1 MKIFAVKTRGHS
13 PRTFTH
19 APCRT
24 HVSHIKVYLRLQ
36 SPHNARARLHARSRT
51 NTACNTVG
59 SPHLTPHRNC
69 RTGYSIS
76 PHLPKTAPS
85 ETAPRVLE
93 GPTSGPSQL
102 DAPASVLR
110 SPIPACL
117 CSAHGRCWLPS
128 DGAHFPASS
137 PRTPDGCPFKLPRSA
152 SCPIPPSP
160 GLHAMRYTNSD
171 HHHWCALQRPCK
183 PQIQQRS
190 VSPSAHSD
198 PHLQRLRR
206 SESHRNSTSVEFR
219 CEPCCRNAASA
230 EQEGSLTEVKRLK
243 FPEN

>member
-1 MKIFAVKTRGHS
+1 MPLKS
-13 PRTFTH
+13 
-19 APCRT
+19 
-24 HVSHIKVYLRLQ
+24 
-36 SPHNARARLHARSRT
+36 
-51 NTACNTVG
+51 
-59 SPHLTPHRNC
+59 
-69 RTGYSIS
+69 YSIS
-76 PHLPKTAPS
+76 PQDRASRDGAESQSAAQPARRTTPPRPRFSAPF
-85 ETAPRVLE
+85 A
-93 GPTSGPSQL
+93 Q
-102 DAPASVLR
+102 
-110 SPIPACL
+110 PACL

-230 EQEGSLTEVKRLK
+230 EQEGSLTEVKQLK

>member
-36 SPHNARARLHARSRT
+36 SPHNARAEQNQYRMQYRRFTTPDTTPELAYRLLNFA
-51 NTACNTVG
+51 
-59 SPHLTPHRNC
+59 PD
-69 RTGYSIS
+69 
-76 PHLPKTAPS
+76 LPKTAPS

-93 GPTSGPSQL
+93 GPTSVPSQL

>member
-1 MKIFAVKTRGHS
+1 MRHAAHTCHTSKYIYHFSHHTTR
-13 PRTFTH
+13 
-19 APCRT
+19 
-24 HVSHIKVYLRLQ
+24 
-36 SPHNARARLHARSRT
+36 ARAVTRAEQNQYRMQYRRFTTPDTTPELPYRLLNFA
-51 NTACNTVG
+51 
-59 SPHLTPHRNC
+59 PD
-69 RTGYSIS
+69 
-76 PHLPKTAPS
+76 LPKTAPS
-85 ETAPRVLE
+85 ETAPRVPQA
-93 GPTSGPSQL
+93 GPASSTP
-102 DAPASVLR
+102 PASVLR